1 MSDDVYTPTL
11 ACLKKNGDAL
21 NQDLLLSLPAER
33 LRCSL
38 RYLFSKDKKLT
49 YKLNFKLNFKIKK
62 KFLV

>member
-49 YKLNFKLNFKIKK
+49 F
-62 KFLV
+62 